1 MLPRPQAV
9 PGSQTARI
17 STGDLCP
24 VLRCVVLGCLSTATS
39 ALPVTARQPNPCNP
53 TIRLSDH
60 YFYWLRY
67 PQGDQKAAIAR
78 CEPLSSEARLRG
90 IRTALRSHIC
100 SNLEPSQCLVPF
112 LLLKTSLTQQLTLE
126 SVSGVVLLCDK
137 PEIHKRH
144 TRVSRNHTHP

>member
-1 MLPRPQAV
+1 MRQLGFPPRKVALFVASSRQECLT
-9 PGSQTARI
+9 TA
-17 STGDLCP
+17 P
-24 VLRCVVLGCLSTATS
+24 S
-39 ALPVTARQPNPCNP
+39 ALPVTARQPNKSNP
-53 TIRLSDH
+53 TRRISYHDS
-60 YFYWLRY
+60 YWLRY

-78 CEPLSSEARLRG
+78 REPLSSEARLCG